1 MSNIPEHMWK
11 DHHNLLGARTPTK
24 FANHFDLEKATEQA
38 QRLVTINKNNR
49 GTILKSNNYML
60 YAFCMHSFENTS
72 TMMVEISTE
81 KAQLIMISQQ
91 LLATVRKEC

>member
-1 MSNIPEHMWK
+1 
-11 DHHNLLGARTPTK
+11 
-24 FANHFDLEKATEQA
+24 
-38 QRLVTINKNNR
+38 
-49 GTILKSNNYML
+49 ML